1 MFFLYHIETDDNKL
15 LPKMKII
22 ITKPIAIILLF
33 LSAVVLHSE
42 ETPYITTQTP
52 LTLFSTQDG
61 EAEAIWSFSSVKP
74 YDYKL
79 LTKDSFSVIHLGPD
93 HPPVVKTVY
102 GTIAATILGTPTMAM
117 SKDGRYGI
125 STNHSWRI
133 EGSRIDKLSYPKDQ
147 PVTNNDI
154 NETMLKQQQLSAQL
168 SDMISVV
175 DLYDSNHKVVH
186 RVLVDDQP
194 THILSHPDGERFFA
208 IATEHFLTYK
218 LQQGKLVEL
227 ARSKISYG
235 RGCFWIHPDGK
246 HILATRRLKVWQKAT
261 PVWYNID
268 ENHVKKVC
276 EIGILENLDTQ
287 FQGGV
292 IARITPDGKWGF
304 ICQRTRFNGQNLCDV
319 LIADLTMEKPMVTK
333 VIKQVGDGLESFA
346 FHPNGKMAVVTC
358 LAHQKN
364 ALAVLD
370 IESDP
375 PRLLYH
381 IDASGGSQG
390 IEFTPEGDKL
400 FHGSPAHGR
409 IEVYD
414 VVGDFEL
421 VKNQKFIKI
430 AYGHNSLTMGPR
442 YFPKKK

>member
-1 MFFLYHIETDDNKL
+1 M
-15 LPKMKII
+15 II
-22 ITKPIAIILLF
+22 IKPISIIFFF
-33 LSAVVLHSE
+33 LSACILHAE
-42 ETPYITTQTP
+42 EKPYITTQTP

-61 EAEAIWSFSSVKP
+61 ETEAIWLFSSVKP
-74 YDYKL
+74 YDNRL
-79 LTKDSFSVIHLGPD
+79 AAKDSFSVIHLGPD
-93 HPPVVKTVY
+93 HPPIVKTVY
-102 GTIAATILGTPTMAM
+102 GTIAATIAGTPTMAM
-117 SKDGRYGI
+117 SSDGRYGI
-125 STNHSWRI
+125 STNHSWRG
-133 EGSRIDKLSYPKDQ
+133 EGSPLDKLSYSLTEPL
-147 PVTNNDI
+147 TNRELTPELLQKEN
-154 NETMLKQQQLSAQL
+154 LSPQL
-168 SDMISVV
+168 SDMIQVV
-175 DLYDSNHKVVH
+175 DLYDSKHRVVD
-186 RVLVDDQP
+186 RVLVDDKP
-194 THILSHPDGERFFA
+194 IHILSHPDKKRF
-208 IATEHFLTYK
+208 IAVCLEHFITYTLKNEK
-218 LQQGKLVEL
+218 LIEL
-227 ARSKISYG
+227 ERSKISYG
-235 RGCFWIHPDGK
+235 LGCFWIHPNGK
-246 HILATRRLKVWQKAT
+246 NILAARSPRVPGKPAIPEWYEIKDNKVIHINDIQ
-261 PVWYNID
+261 I
-268 ENHVKKVC
+268 ES
-276 EIGILENLDTQ
+276 GLDTEYLDS
-287 FQGGV
+287 GV
-292 IARITPDGKWGF
+292 ILRISPDGKRGF
-304 ICQRTRFNGQNLCDV
+304 ICQRTIYNGLDLCDV
-319 LIADLTMEKPMVTK
+319 LIADLTLDRPKITQ

-442 YFPKKK
+442 YFPKKNK